1 MATQTPKPENPKPA
15 LSAPVRLV
23 GWAGAATLAV
33 AVLALTLQSEAGSER
48 LQSALATTASPQTVA
63 RAEPPAPA
71 AETDTEVK
79 RLEALVLAL
88 AADRERQSAR
98 IASLERNLEDMTGSI
113 KQQVTVAAKAAV
125 PPPPPAPVAPIIA
138 PLAMAPLSQPATTE
152 AGWSGNNAP
161 QNAPE
166 NTSQSTSS
174 AEPPANMVVPLPPER
189 VVATLPVAEAPEQP
203 RKPEIG
209 IDLGGAANL
218 DVLNARWAAVK
229 ANFGPML
236 PGLYPRAAQSHRPH
250 SSEYRLIAG
259 PLPTNAAA
267 VQLCAKFVA
276 ARVTCRAVKFDGE
289 RMVQR

>member
-1 MATQTPKPENPKPA
+1 MATQTPKPENPNPA

-88 AADRERQSAR
+88 AADRERESAR

-161 QNAPE
+161 QNTPQAEAPA
-166 NTSQSTSS
+166 T
-174 AEPPANMVVPLPPER
+174 APVPLQPER

>member
-1 MATQTPKPENPKPA
+1 MAIETPKPDKPKTST
-15 LSAPVRLV
+15 SAPVRMV
-23 GWAGAATLAV
+23 GWGGAATLAL

-48 LQSALATTASPQTVA
+48 LQSAFATTVAPQAVA
-63 RAEPPAPA
+63 EAEPVEPAPEKD
-71 AETDTEVK
+71 AEIK
-79 RLEALVLAL
+79 RLETLVVAL
-88 AADRERQSAR
+88 ANDRERQSAR

-113 KQQVTVAAKAAV
+113 KQQVAIAAKAIT
-125 PPPPPAPVAPIIA
+125 PPPAPPPVPAAPVIT
-138 PLAMAPLSQPATTE
+138 PLAMAPVSPPATSA

-161 QNAPE
+161 QNAP
-166 NTSQSTSS
+166 QAAPPV
-174 AEPPANMVVPLPPER
+174 AEAVPMPPER
-189 VVATLPVAEAPEQP
+189 AVAALPVAEAPEAP

-236 PGLYPRAAQSHRPH
+236 AGLYPRATQNHRPN

-259 PLPTNAAA
+259 PLPSNAVA